1 MKSRYL
7 SLLCGAA
14 FLCCASAVTAQEPPA
29 PPADGPR
36 SELAQKAEDNLA
48 KKLKLT
54 DEQKE
59 QARKIHK
66 EGREQMKEMHEKM
79 QELRKSNMEEF
90 EKILTP
96 EQKAEFDKIKKE
108 RKHLRGPERPGKKG
122 PKGRHEKMRH
132 HEKPMP
138 PMEHHDG
145 EILPP
150 PPPAED

>member
-14 FLCCASAVTAQEPPA
+14 FLCCASAVNAQEPPA
-29 PPADGPR
+29 PSADGPR
-36 SELAQKAEDNLA
+36 PELAQKAEDDLA
-48 KKLKLT
+48 IRLKLT
-54 DEQKE
+54 DEQRE
-59 QARKIHK
+59 QARKIHE

-79 QELRKSNMEEF
+79 QELRKSNMEDF

-96 EQKAEFDKIKKE
+96 EQKAEFDRIKAD
-108 RKHLRGPERPGKKG
+108 RKHLRKPHRPGKKG
-122 PKGRHEKMRH
+122 SKMHEKMRH
-132 HEKPMP
+132 HEKTLP

-145 EILPP
+145 ELPP

>member
-7 SLLCGAA
+7 SLRCGAA

-29 PPADGPR
+29 PPAEGPR
-36 SELAQKAEDNLA
+36 PELAQKAEDDLA
-48 KKLKLT
+48 ARLKLT

-59 QARKIHK
+59 QARKIHE

-79 QELRKSNMEEF
+79 QELRKSNMEDF

-96 EQKAEFDKIKKE
+96 EQTAEFDKIKAD
-108 RKHLRGPERPGKKG
+108 RKHLRKPHRPGKKG
-122 PKGRHEKMRH
+122 PKMHEKMRH
-132 HEKPMP
+132 HEKPLP

-145 EILPP
+145 ELPP

>member
-14 FLCCASAVTAQEPPA
+14 FLCCASAVNAQEPPA

-36 SELAQKAEDNLA
+36 PELAQKAEDDLA
-48 KKLKLT
+48 IRLELT
-54 DEQKE
+54 DEQRE
-59 QARKIHK
+59 QARKIHE

-79 QELRKSNMEEF
+79 QELRKSNMEDF

-96 EQKAEFDKIKKE
+96 EQKAEFDKIKAD
-108 RKHLRGPERPGKKG
+108 RKHLRKPHRPGKKG
-122 PKGRHEKMRH
+122 PKMHEKMRH
-132 HEKPMP
+132 HEKPLP

-145 EILPP
+145 ELPP

>member
-14 FLCCASAVTAQEPPA
+14 FLCCASTVTAQEPPM
-29 PPADGPR
+29 PPAEGPR
-36 SELAQKAEDNLA
+36 PELAQKAEDNLA
-48 KKLKLT
+48 IRLKLT

-59 QARKIHK
+59 QARKIHE

-96 EQKAEFDKIKKE
+96 EQKAEFDKIKAD
-108 RKHLRGPERPGKKG
+108 RKHLRGPHRPGKKG
-122 PKGRHEKMRH
+122 PKMHEKMRH
-132 HEKPMP
+132 HHRPMP
-138 PMEHHDG
+138 PEPDDG
-145 EILPP
+145 ELPPP

>member
-14 FLCCASAVTAQEPPA
+14 FLCCASAVNAQEPPA

-36 SELAQKAEDNLA
+36 PELAQKAEDDLA
-48 KKLKLT
+48 IRLKLT

-59 QARKIHK
+59 QARKIHE
-66 EGREQMKEMHEKM
+66 EGREQMKEMHKKM
-79 QELRKSNMEEF
+79 QELRRSNMEDF

-96 EQKAEFDKIKKE
+96 EQKAEFDKIKAD
-108 RKHLRGPERPGKKG
+108 RKHLRKPHRPGKKG
-122 PKGRHEKMRH
+122 PKMHEKMRH
-132 HEKPMP
+132 HEKPLP

-145 EILPP
+145 ELPP